1 MCVSFLKETK
11 EKELFPNGRFSGCN
25 LMRQSSNPK
34 QDQFIRNMY
43 YSDHDALCFKYSHNS
58 CSIYWHDS
66 CLIYWGNWLK
76 SLSWFLRLSPS
87 CARGGRPTLATALV
101 FLKFAVSYP
110 TKEPSS
116 RVFAFSIRIPRC
128 RVDQEQTSQ
137 CDLLSWRQKRAWNE
151 EGYCNDH
158 RKFCIDYGYISSTD

>member
-1 MCVSFLKETK
+1 MMHFVLNILIIHAQFIDMILVSFIEVI
-11 EKELFPNGRFSGCN
+11 
-25 LMRQSSNPK
+25 
-34 QDQFIRNMY
+34 D
-43 YSDHDALCFKYSHNS
+43 
-58 CSIYWHDS
+58 
-66 CLIYWGNWLK
+66 LK